1 MSRLRF
7 LCGVLAVIAFV
18 GTSTQESSAAVL
30 SAGAVSVDEGATA
43 TVNWSLN
50 GYNYPYEQKSSRYQ
64 CKSEVRND

>member
-18 GTSTQESSAAVL
+18 GTSTQESSAA
-30 SAGAVSVDEGATA
+30 AGLCVCCRCSWVWKSWPAPC
-43 TVNWSLN
+43 SLLLR
-50 GYNYPYEQKSSRYQ
+50 PLRELTSRYQ